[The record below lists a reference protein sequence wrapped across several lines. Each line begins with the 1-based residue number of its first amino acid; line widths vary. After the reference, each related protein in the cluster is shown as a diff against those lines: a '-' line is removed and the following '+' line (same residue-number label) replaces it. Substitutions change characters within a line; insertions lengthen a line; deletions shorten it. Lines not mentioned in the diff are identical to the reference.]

1 MVERSVVV
9 MSKQLTTSESGR
21 HPSTV
26 AEIQDAEREI
36 AALDLQLL
44 DEARE
49 IYEASRKGG
58 PPALPLSEHDQR
70 VGKYLQKYMNGAT
83 PGHLLQANVSRDAEI
98 RAHREALQIVLRDLA
113 RRKELLSYAEAE
125 KWVADNAKQWCAL
138 CREIVLAA
146 EKLAA
151 LEESARRF
159 LEPIEGI
166 NIKIAMGST
175 IASGLSLLGVG
186 DPLREMR
193 DAALKDNIVTET
205 EIRKAQKL

>member
-1 MVERSVVV
+1 VVYPWI
-9 MSKQLTTSESGR
+9 MASKQTEPVIGH

-26 AEIQDAEREI
+26 AEIQDVEREI

-44 DEARE
+44 EEARE
-49 IYEASRKGG
+49 VYEALRKGAS
-58 PPALPLSEHDQR
+58 PALPLSEHDRR

-83 PGHLLQANVSRDAEI
+83 PARLLEANVSRDVEI
-98 RAHREALQIVLRDLA
+98 RAHRDALQIVLRDLA
-113 RRKELLSYAEAE
+113 RRKELARYAEAE
-125 KWVADNAKQWCAL
+125 KWVANNAKEWCAL
-138 CREIVLAA
+138 CREIVLVA
-146 EKLAA
+146 ERLAA

-175 IASGLSLLGVG
+175 IASGLSLLGIG

-193 DAALKDNIVTET
+193 DAALKDNIVTEA